1 MLGRDVDHV
10 LDILVS
16 KMSTEQVSNHTH
28 YTGTVNATNIGRQGF
43 TKKGIAVFHFLWF
56 IGIVTVNGKRVCES
70 KANKLS
76 QQSSLPGI
84 ASEHRTPELLQTP
97 SYISGSSL

>member
-16 KMSTEQVSNHTH
+16 KMSTEQVSNHTQSMPL
-28 YTGTVNATNIGRQGF
+28 TLGDKGIQ
-43 TKKGIAVFHFLWF
+43 KKGIAVFHFLWF

-70 KANKLS
+70 QAYKLS

>member
-16 KMSTEQVSNHTH
+16 KMSTEQVSNHTQAQSMPL
-28 YTGTVNATNIGRQGF
+28 TLGDKDIQ
-43 TKKGIAVFHFLWF
+43 KKGIVVFHFLWF
-56 IGIVTVNGKRVCES
+56 IGRVTVNGKRVCES
-70 KANKLS
+70 QAYKMS